1 MPAVSECIEKIDGK
15 WENIDAIA
23 LTVKPG
29 LEVFKFF
36 IFYLS
41 LRVIFLL
48 YNFSLAYGKV

>member
-36 IFYLS
+36 EFLYLNLFS
-41 LRVIFLL
+41 RV
-48 YNFSLAYGKV
+48 